1 MGGWGH
7 PQGDLHMLAVVA
19 VCRNALVGTG
29 WSNSC
34 LVCTN
39 RLRKHCSHLV
49 GSSFLAV
56 KVFSALNVC
65 WPKMLTKQSSLMS
78 RRGRVTSLLIIIAAS
93 TLGFSFGVRAR
104 TEMKIWCIVGMH
116 KVKMV

>member
-1 MGGWGH
+1 MCRKDSLCALSRWFCVSRKGGTGGGGWEY
-7 PQGDLHMLAVVA
+7 PQDDLHMVAVVA

-49 GSSFLAV
+49 KSSFLAV
-56 KVFSALNVC
+56 KAFSALNGC
-65 WPKMLTKQSSLMS
+65 
-78 RRGRVTSLLIIIAAS
+78 LLAENAD
-93 TLGFSFGVRAR
+93 
-104 TEMKIWCIVGMH
+104 
-116 KVKMV
+116 

>member
-1 MGGWGH
+1 MLARWFCVSRKGGTGGGGW
-7 PQGDLHMLAVVA
+7 GDLHMVAVVA

-56 KVFSALNVC
+56 KAALALNGC
-65 WPKMLTKQSSLMS
+65 
-78 RRGRVTSLLIIIAAS
+78 LLAENAD
-93 TLGFSFGVRAR
+93 
-104 TEMKIWCIVGMH
+104 
-116 KVKMV
+116 